1 MLHHKIETR
10 KRRTENYACEISRKV
25 QATRQK
31 HSGQLYFNRT
41 ILGQMRSAFTSEE
54 FVSKIPGDVVRAF
67 IRQNQHGGFEH
78 FLSSRNSRAHT
89 PDLEWLSKTE
99 AYKMASSWWV
109 EHRVRDTIR
118 RQIPVDTLREYRQ
131 RQVPLQIMAVPSM
144 QKWRDHSE
152 VEVTLPYGSNIFVNQ
167 VLSNSVRIALSISD
181 TDTTKDPFTLSLSD
195 AWDIVAG
202 PPVTSVYNRL
212 EIRKSDDW
220 LALPTDPDA
229 LQHALLRILQDD
241 ETKSTLPILGR
252 GDSRLP
258 CCQLVREGDG
268 SKRSIEFRFEQRTL
282 VTYRHVFNSIDFP
295 AEIRTCIAGYL
306 WGTQPSY
313 YERQC
318 YAKQQTTDNCPPQ

>member
-1 MLHHKIETR
+1 
-10 KRRTENYACEISRKV
+10 
-25 QATRQK
+25 
-31 HSGQLYFNRT
+31 
-41 ILGQMRSAFTSEE
+41 MREMRPAFTSEE

-78 FLSSRNSRAHT
+78 FLSSRNSHAHT

-118 RQIPVDTLREYRQ
+118 RQIPVDTLREYRH

-144 QKWRDHSE
+144 QHYSYHSQ

-167 VLSNSVRIALSISD
+167 VLSNSVRIALSISA
-181 TDTTKDPFTLSLSD
+181 TDTNKDPFTLSLSD
-195 AWDIVAG
+195 AWDIMAG
-202 PPVTSVYNRL
+202 PDVTV
-212 EIRKSDDW
+212 RKSDDW
-220 LALPTDPDA
+220 LDLPTGPDA

-252 GDSRLP
+252 GNSRLP
-258 CCQLVREGDG
+258 CCQLACEDG
-268 SKRSIEFRFEQRTL
+268 SKRAIEFRFEPETL
-282 VTYRHVFNSIDFP
+282 VTYSHVFNSIDFP

-306 WGTQPSY
+306 RGTQPSY

-318 YAKQQTTDNCPPQ
+318 YAKQQTTETCPQ